1 MSRRMVAAFL
11 GAGLL
16 FTATGCESSQDRSA
30 QLQQQGAKLIANQHG
45 LVLRGHNAAVRVLQ
59 AGVVSDANGTAAAVL
74 LRNVKPLPLGQVPI
88 AIDVLGSGQK
98 TVFANSAPGLES
110 SLTSVAALP
119 GRSDMTWVDDQVIP
133 AGKALSV
140 RARIGSGG
148 EGAPKALPQIEV
160 SQPKL
165 QNDATS
171 GLEAVGSVTNRS
183 AIDQVRLFVYVSAW
197 KGGRLTSAGRGA
209 LQQLA
214 AHHHATYHVY
224 LIGNPKGAQLTA
236 TAPPTVLR

>member
-1 MSRRMVAAFL
+1 MSARGIAALL

-30 QLQQQGAKLIANQHG
+30 QLEKQGAKLIANQHG
-45 LVLRGHNAAVRVLQ
+45 LVLHGHNAAVRVLQ
-59 AGVVSDANGTAAAVL
+59 AGVVTDANGTAAAVL
-74 LRNVKPLPLGQVPI
+74 LRNIEPTPLGQVPI
-88 AIDVLGSGQK
+88 AIDVLGPGHK
-98 TVFANSAPGLES
+98 TVFANSAPGLEA
-110 SLTSVAALP
+110 SLTSVPALP
-119 GRSDMTWVDDQVIP
+119 PKGDMTWVDDQVIP

-140 RARIGSGG
+140 HARIGAGG
-148 EGAPKALPQIEV
+148 NGAPRALPQIVV
-160 SQPKL
+160 SQPRL

-183 AIDQVRLFVYVSAW
+183 SIDQLRLFVYVSAW
-197 KGGRLTSAGRGA
+197 NGGRLISAGRGA

-214 AHHHATYHVY
+214 AHHHATYHVF
-224 LIGNPKGAQLTA
+224 LIGNPNGAQLTA